1 MENFFNNLSDE
12 ARELLLNELLFND
25 LIGVNITDKDGNVL
39 FLNDSH
45 TRITGH
51 PKSLY
56 LGRNM
61 KDLEDKGAVSQS
73 ATLEVLKIKK
83 DVIMH
88 QKNESGKNFKVR
100 SMPVFNKKGEMC
112 FVLNL
117 LTDITELT
125 TTKEKITEIE
135 EYNQFLKKVLD
146 KESSLIYQSRI
157 MQQVVELSHKVA
169 EADVT
174 VLITG
179 PSGVGKEHIADIIHE
194 NSKRRHK
201 PFVKINC
208 AAMPENLLESE
219 LFGYEPGAFTGGNPK
234 GKKGLF
240 EVAQGG
246 SIMLDEIG
254 ELPMVLQPKLLRV
267 LQEREIRRIGGS
279 KPIKVDFR
287 LISAT
292 NVNLKEK
299 IEEKQFREDLY
310 YRLNIIEIK
319 IPALEDRRE
328 DIPLLADHFIKLFNA
343 KYSLHKT
350 LDIEA
355 VKYLCQCSWPG
366 NVRELRNVV
375 ERLII
380 QSSHDVISAKEAY
393 EAMGMLK
400 IKSGNQTVELDEAS
414 GDVSLKEMMENY
426 EKKILEEYIKIYK
439 TGTELSKRLKT
450 DQSTISRKL
459 SKYNISY

>member
-1 MENFFNNLSDE
+1 
-12 ARELLLNELLFND
+12 
-25 LIGVNITDKDGNVL
+25 
-39 FLNDSH
+39 
-45 TRITGH
+45 
-51 PKSLY
+51 
-56 LGRNM
+56 
-61 KDLEDKGAVSQS
+61 
-73 ATLEVLKIKK
+73 
-83 DVIMH
+83 
-88 QKNESGKNFKVR
+88 
-100 SMPVFNKKGEMC
+100 
-112 FVLNL
+112 
-117 LTDITELT
+117 
-125 TTKEKITEIE
+125 
-135 EYNQFLKKVLD
+135 
-146 KESSLIYQSRI
+146 
-157 MQQVVELSHKVA
+157 
-169 EADVT
+169 
-174 VLITG
+174 
-179 PSGVGKEHIADIIHE
+179 
-194 NSKRRHK
+194 
-201 PFVKINC
+201 
-208 AAMPENLLESE
+208 
-219 LFGYEPGAFTGGNPK
+219 
-234 GKKGLF
+234 
-240 EVAQGG
+240 
-246 SIMLDEIG
+246 
-254 ELPMVLQPKLLRV
+254 MVLQPKLLRV

-459 SKYNISY
+459 SKYHISY

>member
-1 MENFFNNLSDE
+1 
-12 ARELLLNELLFND
+12 
-25 LIGVNITDKDGNVL
+25 
-39 FLNDSH
+39 
-45 TRITGH
+45 
-51 PKSLY
+51 
-56 LGRNM
+56 
-61 KDLEDKGAVSQS
+61 
-73 ATLEVLKIKK
+73 
-83 DVIMH
+83 
-88 QKNESGKNFKVR
+88 
-100 SMPVFNKKGEMC
+100 MPVFNKKGEMC

-459 SKYNISY
+459 SKYHISY